1 MSVSLL
7 LGLAYLIS
15 ESRKGIAEIEGKTT
29 RAGASECGQGASFNP
44 ESKKSNQESRKTGI
58 EIVVG

>member
-7 LGLAYLIS
+7 LGLVYRIS

-29 RAGASECGQGASFNP
+29 RVGASEWSRGDPSDIDGQN
-44 ESKKSNQESRKTGI
+44 RKV
-58 EIVVG
+58 EIGGRST